1 MKVLVTGASGRFG
14 PFVVQELESA
24 GHELV
29 LMSRTEPDAAER
41 WPWVQGDI
49 ANFEDCRRAMA
60 EGIEAVQH
68 LAAQPAPTDHPAERK
83 AAADL
88 GIPFDQTMR
97 TNVMGTYY
105 LLQAAL
111 ERDVEIFVMCG
122 SNCALGHG
130 YRISDTDFPY
140 QYLPVDEDHPTDV
153 EDSYSFSKL
162 AAEELL
168 LSYTRAYGMR
178 THVLR
183 AAGIRTPEARAQKA
197 RSAGPAKAWDPWL
210 WGWVGSEDLAAAH
223 RMLMEQA
230 RNIDP
235 HGVYFCNGDDTIAL
249 EPTRELIE
257 RFRPDLLPLA
267 EGLEG
272 HESLISNSRLCLT
285 IGWEPRTSWRDLR
298 EQMEEDAEDTDDDS
312 ETEYEGEQE
321 AAGRLEED
329 GGDEAQ
335 DEDTAKL

>member
-29 LMSRTEPDAAER
+29 LMSRGEPDAAER

-49 ANFEDCRRAMA
+49 TNFEDCRRAMA

-68 LAAQPAPTDHPAERK
+68 LAAQTGPTDHPADRK
-83 AAADL
+83 AAAEQ
-88 GIPFDQTMR
+88 GIGFDQTMR
-97 TNVMGTYY
+97 TNIMGTYY

-111 ERDVEIFVMCG
+111 ERDVEIFVMTG

-130 YRISDTDFPY
+130 YRISDTDFPF

-183 AAGIRTPEARAQKA
+183 AAGICTLEARAQMA
-197 RSAGPAKAWDPWL
+197 RAAGAAKAWDPWL

-230 RNIDP
+230 RGIDP
-235 HGVYFCNGDDTIAL
+235 HGAYFCNGDDTTAL

-267 EGLEG
+267 EGLQG

-298 EQMEEDAEDTDDDS
+298 DQMEEDAEDAEGDS
-312 ETEYEGEQE
+312 ETEYDGDQDAEP
-321 AAGRLEED
+321 LPDEED
-329 GGDEAQ
+329 ADESQ
-335 DEDTAKL
+335 DQDSAKF